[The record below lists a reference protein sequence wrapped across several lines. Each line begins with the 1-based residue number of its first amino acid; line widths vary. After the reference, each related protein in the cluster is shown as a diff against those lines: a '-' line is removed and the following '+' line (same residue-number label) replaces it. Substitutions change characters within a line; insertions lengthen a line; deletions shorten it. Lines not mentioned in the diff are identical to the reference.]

1 VQLAIDIDRLL
12 AEAPAGP
19 AVWSQISASYREV
32 RGPAPAQYDLTKHEL
47 RELITAWRK
56 SKKRGKQE
64 LVEALKAV
72 CDGLPFAEPGQRDTM
87 LFRICATLAEK
98 HPYASPE
105 SVGQLLAPS
114 LQAMGLDGPS
124 LDDALE
130 KLTRKKREA
139 RSRLEVA
146 QDSRL
151 ATYFHHKRD
160 TPYTESE
167 IKSFEEQTESS
178 MKRRWIIQKGKSF
191 YLFGGVLESD
201 GVCREG
207 TYFGPYTDSD
217 VANAARTIL
226 APAVSVGLTFDVVT
240 EKATRAKTPA
250 ELVREYGEV
259 AASIAADLVANY
271 SYFDAKENMLV
282 EAPCALRDI
291 VPREHPYIDRWF
303 RLLAGE
309 EYPRFL
315 QWIAGL
321 TLLREP
327 SSALYLEGPKNS
339 GKTVLANGL
348 SRLFGKWGPA
358 NFEDA
363 LSSSFN
369 DELLKNPI
377 VFGDEVVPKD
387 LRGRARTSEIR
398 EFIQARQR
406 PLRRKF
412 MPLAT
417 LRGCVRLILAANN
430 RELLAT
436 NEHLT
441 TNDISAIVERF
452 FHLNIAKESADYL
465 RTLEREKPGM
475 IQAWVEQDHI
485 AEHALFVRDTVPLVR
500 SSRFIAAGET
510 SELTRTLTTST
521 GIRSAVCN
529 WLVSFLLDPSR
540 LAGTPGRSL
549 VRAKEGHLL
558 VTSRVFTDHWDL
570 YRTNTAAPTSSR
582 IAQAVNGLAG
592 PGRVHLR
599 DHQGREVWFRK
610 IDTHNLVTWAEDTG
624 FATADGIRLAIDAL
638 EQAEGPIKRTAT
650 N

>member
-1 VQLAIDIDRLL
+1 MLLAVDIDRLL
-12 AEAPAGP
+12 AETPEEPLWAKIVP
-19 AVWSQISASYREV
+19 SYREV
-32 RGPAPAQYDLTKHEL
+32 RGPAPAQYDLTHHEL
-47 RELITAWRK
+47 KELINAWRRSK
-56 SKKRGKQE
+56 SKGKKE
-64 LVEALKAV
+64 IVEAFKAI
-72 CDGLPFAEPGQRDTM
+72 CDGLPFAEPGHRDNM
-87 LFRICATLAEK
+87 LYRVCATIAEK

-105 SVGQLLAPS
+105 SVAKLLSPS
-114 LQAMGLDGPS
+114 LHAMGLDGPS

-130 KLTRKKREA
+130 KLTRKKREQ
-139 RSRLEVA
+139 RTRLEVA
-146 QDSRL
+146 QDSRI
-151 ATYFHHKRD
+151 ASFFQQRRD
-160 TPYTESE
+160 TPYTEEE
-167 IKSFEEQTESS
+167 IRAFEDQNESS
-178 MKRRWIIQKGKSF
+178 MRRRWIIQKGKSF

-207 TYFGPYTDSD
+207 NYFGPYTDSD

-226 APAVSVGLTFDVVT
+226 APAVSAGVTFDVVT
-240 EKATRAKTPA
+240 EKGVRAKTHA

-259 AASIAADLVANY
+259 AASVSADLVANY

-282 EAPCALRDI
+282 EAPCAMREI
-291 VPREHPYIDRWF
+291 VPREHPLVDRWF

-315 QWIAGL
+315 QWVAGL

-327 SSALYLEGPKNS
+327 SSALYLEGPKNT

-377 VFGDEVVPKD
+377 VFGDEVVPRD

-406 PLRRKF
+406 PLRRKNL
-412 MPLAT
+412 PIAT

-441 TNDISAIVERF
+441 SNDISAIVERF
-452 FHLNIAKESADYL
+452 FHLTIPEASADYL
-465 RTLEREKPGM
+465 RTLERERPGV
-475 IQAWVEQDHI
+475 IQGWVEQDHI

-500 SSRFIAAGET
+500 TSRFIAAGAT

-540 LAGTPGRSL
+540 LHGTPGRSL

-558 VTSRVFTDHWDL
+558 VTARVFTDHWDL
-570 YRTNTAAPTSSR
+570 YRTNTPPPTSSR
-582 IAQAVNGLAG
+582 IAQAVSGLASNV
-592 PGRVHLR
+592 RVHMR

-610 IDTHNLVTWAEDTG
+610 IDTNNLITWAEDTG
-624 FATADGIRLAIDAL
+624 FATAEGIRSAIESL
-638 EQAEGPIKRTAT
+638 EAEVAPKRTAT